1 MVQVNVTLTE
11 TIKKLLDEKKYST
24 LRDILTTMMPFDIA
38 AVFRE
43 LQDEKTPILFRILPK
58 ELAAETFVEM
68 DEETQEF
75 LIHGFSDSELKE
87 IVDELFV
94 DDAVDLIEEMPAN
107 VVKRILRQADKQ
119 TRREINELL
128 KYPEDSAG
136 SIMTTEFISLRPDMT
151 AEMAIKRIRR
161 TGVDKETIYT
171 CYVNDD
177 NNKLIGITTV
187 KDLLLA
193 EDDRPVRELMEENV
207 ISVHTLADQEEVAT
221 LFSNYDFLALPVVDN
236 EQRIV
241 GIVTIDDAIDVIREE
256 ATEDIE
262 KMAAVLPSDKPY
274 MRTSVWGIY
283 KKRVPWLLVLM
294 LSATFTSTI
303 ISSFDGM
310 LASVIILSSFI
321 PMITGSGGNAGS
333 QASVSVIRALSL
345 GEIEFKSMFKVLW
358 KELRVAL
365 LCGVTL
371 AAANFIK
378 LLLFDLRGHENGVL
392 IALVVSLTLV
402 GTIVMAKIV
411 GSSLPLLSSKIGL
424 DPAVMANPLISTV
437 CDSLSLLIYCGVA
450 SLMLVLSGPFRRI
463 AFSAAGYGRVYR
475 PFFCF
480 PIKRPQIKNLQK
492 NFR

>member
-1 MVQVNVTLTE
+1 MVQVNVTLTQ
-11 TIKKLLDEKKYST
+11 TIKKLLEEKKYST
-24 LRDILTTMMPFDIA
+24 LRDILITMMPYDIA
-38 AVFRE
+38 AVFEE
-43 LQDEKTPILFRILPK
+43 LQDEKMAILFRILPK

-68 DEETQEF
+68 DENTQQF

-87 IVDELFV
+87 VVDELFV

-107 VVKRILRQADKQ
+107 VVKRILRTADKDMRKQ
-119 TRREINELL
+119 INELL

-171 CYVNDD
+171 CYVNDE

-193 EDDRPVRELMEENV
+193 NDDDVVRDMMEENV
-207 ISVHTLADQEEVAT
+207 ISVHTLDDQEKVAQM
-221 LFSNYDFLALPVVDN
+221 FSNYDFLALPVVDN
-236 EQRIV
+236 EHRTV
-241 GIVTIDDAIDVIREE
+241 GIVTIDDAIDVIQEE

-274 MRTSVWGIY
+274 MKTGVFGIY
-283 KKRVPWLLVLM
+283 AKRVPWLLVLM

-303 ISSFDGM
+303 ISSFDNV
-310 LASVIILSSFI
+310 LQRIIILSSFI

-345 GEIEFKSMFKVLW
+345 GEIEFKSIFKVLW
-358 KELRVAL
+358 KEFRVAV
-365 LCGVTL
+365 LCGLTL
-371 AAANFIK
+371 AVANFIK
-378 LLLFDLRGHENGVL
+378 LLVFDLRGYEGTGAPML
-392 IALVVSLTLV
+392 IALAVSLTIW

-411 GSSLPLLSSKIGL
+411 GSSLPLLAKKIGF

-437 CDSLSLLIYCGVA
+437 CDSLSLLIYFAVA
-450 SLMLVLSGPFRRI
+450 TLI
-463 AFSAAGYGRVYR
+463 
-475 PFFCF
+475 
-480 PIKRPQIKNLQK
+480 IPQLTQI
-492 NFR
+492 

>member
-1 MVQVNVTLTE
+1 MEQVNVTLTE
-11 TIKKLLDEKKYST
+11 TIRVLLEERKFNT
-24 LRDILTTMMPFDIA
+24 LRDILTTMKPYDIA
-38 AVFRE
+38 AIFEE
-43 LQDEKTPILFRILPK
+43 LQDEKTPILFRIMPK

-68 DEETQEF
+68 DDETQEF
-75 LIHGFSDSELKE
+75 LIHGLSDSELKE
-87 IVDELFV
+87 VVDELFV

-107 VVKRILRQADKQ
+107 VVKRILRQADKDMRKQ
-119 TRREINELL
+119 INELL

-136 SIMTTEFISLRPDMT
+136 SIMTTEFIVLRPDMT

-171 CYVNDD
+171 CYVTDN
-177 NNKLIGITTV
+177 NNKLIGISTV

-193 EDDRPVRELMEENV
+193 DDDDLVKDLMEENV
-207 ISVHTLADQEEVAT
+207 ISVNTLDDQEQVAQM
-221 LFSNYDFLALPVVDN
+221 FSNYNFLALPVVDN
-236 EQRIV
+236 ENRLV
-241 GIVTIDDAIDVIREE
+241 GIVTIDDAIDVIQEE

-283 KKRVPWLLVLM
+283 RKRIPWLLVLM

-303 ISSFDGM
+303 ISSFEGA
-310 LASVIILSSFI
+310 LASVIVLSSFI

-358 KELRVAL
+358 KELRVSI
-365 LCGVTL
+365 LCGATL

-378 LLLFDLRGHENGVL
+378 LMIFDLNGNPNAFV
-392 IALVVSLTLV
+392 IALVVSLTLL
-402 GTIVMAKIV
+402 GTIMMSKLV
-411 GSSLPLLSSKIGL
+411 GSSLPLLASKIGF

-437 CDSLSLLIYCGVA
+437 CDSLSLLIYFG
-450 SLMLVLSGPFRRI
+450 I
-463 AFSAAGYGRVYR
+463 ATT
-475 PFFCF
+475 
-480 PIKRPQIKNLQK
+480 ILNI
-492 NFR
+492 

>member
-11 TIKKLLDEKKYST
+11 TIKKLLEDKKFST
-24 LRDILTTMMPFDIA
+24 LRDILTTMMPYDIA
-38 AVFRE
+38 AVFEE
-43 LQDEKTPILFRILPK
+43 LQDEKMPILFRLLPK

-68 DEETQEF
+68 DDETQEF

-87 IVDELFV
+87 VVDELFV

-107 VVKRILRQADKQ
+107 VVKRILRSADKDMRKQ
-119 TRREINELL
+119 INELL

-171 CYVNDD
+171 CYVNDE

-193 EDDRPVRELMEENV
+193 NDDDVVRDLMEENV
-207 ISVHTLADQEEVAT
+207 ISVHTLDDQEQVAQM
-221 LFSNYDFLALPVVDN
+221 FSNYDFLALPVVDN
-236 EQRIV
+236 EHRTV
-241 GIVTIDDAIDVIREE
+241 GIVTIDDAIDVIQEE

-274 MRTSVWGIY
+274 MKTGVFGIY
-283 KKRVPWLLVLM
+283 RKRVPWLLILM
-294 LSATFTSTI
+294 LSATFTSMI
-303 ISSFDGM
+303 ISSFEGV
-310 LASVIILSSFI
+310 LAQIIVLSSFI

-345 GEIEFKSMFKVLW
+345 GEIEFKSIFKVLW
-358 KELRVAL
+358 KELRVSI
-365 LCGVTL
+365 LCGLTL
-371 AAANFIK
+371 GAANFLK
-378 LLLFDLRGHENGVL
+378 LLFFDLRNYGATPGEAGNPVL

-402 GTIVMAKIV
+402 GTIIMAKIV
-411 GSSLPLLSSKIGL
+411 GSGLPMLAKKVGF
-424 DPAVMANPLISTV
+424 DPAVMANPLITTV
-437 CDSLSLLIYCGVA
+437 CDSLSLLIYFAVA
-450 SLMLVLSGPFRRI
+450 TSVLPEI
-463 AFSAAGYGRVYR
+463 
-475 PFFCF
+475 
-480 PIKRPQIKNLQK
+480 
-492 NFR
+492 

>member
-1 MVQVNVTLTE
+1 MIQVNVTLTE
-11 TIKKLLDEKKYST
+11 TIKVLLEEKKYST
-24 LRDILTTMMPFDIA
+24 LRDILTTMKPFDIA
-38 AVFRE
+38 AVFEE

-68 DEETQEF
+68 DEDTQEF
-75 LIHGFSDSELKE
+75 LIHGFSDNELKE
-87 IVDELFV
+87 VVDELFV

-107 VVKRILRQADKQ
+107 VVKRILRQADKE
-119 TRREINELL
+119 TRRQINELL

-136 SIMTTEFISLRPDMT
+136 SIMTTEFISLRPDMA

-177 NNKLIGITTV
+177 YNRLIGITTV

-193 EDDRPVRELMEENV
+193 DDDDLVKDMMEENV
-207 ISVHTLADQEEVAT
+207 ISVHTLDDQEMVARI
-221 LFSNYDFLALPVVDN
+221 FSDYDFLALPVVDN

-303 ISSFDGM
+303 ISAFDGM

-358 KELRVAL
+358 KELRVAA
-365 LCGVTL
+365 LCGLTL
-371 AAANFIK
+371 AAANFVK
-378 LLLFDLRGHENGVL
+378 LMAFDLRGNENAVV

-402 GTIVMAKIV
+402 GTIIMAKIV

-437 CDSLSLLIYCGVA
+437 CDSLSLLIYFGVA
-450 SLMLVLSGPFRRI
+450 STLLEL
-463 AFSAAGYGRVYR
+463 
-475 PFFCF
+475 
-480 PIKRPQIKNLQK
+480 
-492 NFR
+492 

>member
-1 MVQVNVTLTE
+1 MIQVNVTLTE
-11 TIKKLLDEKKYST
+11 TIKVLLDEKKYST
-24 LRDILTTMMPFDIA
+24 LRDILTTMKPFDIA
-38 AVFRE
+38 AVFEE

-68 DEETQEF
+68 DEDTQEF
-75 LIHGFSDSELKE
+75 LIHGFSDNELKE
-87 IVDELFV
+87 VVDELFV

-107 VVKRILRQADKQ
+107 VVKRILRQADKE
-119 TRREINELL
+119 TRRQINELL

-177 NNKLIGITTV
+177 YNRLIGITTV

-193 EDDRPVRELMEENV
+193 EDDDLVKDMMEENV
-207 ISVHTLADQEEVAT
+207 ISVHTLDDQEEVARI
-221 LFSNYDFLALPVVDN
+221 FSDYDFLALPVVDN

-241 GIVTIDDAIDVIREE
+241 GIVTIDDAIDVIRQE

-303 ISSFDGM
+303 ISAFDGM

-358 KELRVAL
+358 KELRVAA
-365 LCGVTL
+365 LCGLTL
-371 AAANFIK
+371 AAANFVK
-378 LLLFDLRGHENGVL
+378 LMVFDLRGNENAVV

-402 GTIVMAKIV
+402 GTIIMAKIV

-437 CDSLSLLIYCGVA
+437 CDSLSLLIYFGVA
-450 SLMLVLSGPFRRI
+450 STLLEL
-463 AFSAAGYGRVYR
+463 
-475 PFFCF
+475 
-480 PIKRPQIKNLQK
+480 
-492 NFR
+492 

>member
-1 MVQVNVTLTE
+1 MVQVNVTLTQ
-11 TIKKLLDEKKYST
+11 TIKKLLEEKKYST
-24 LRDILTTMMPFDIA
+24 LRDILITMMPYDIA
-38 AVFRE
+38 AVFEE
-43 LQDEKTPILFRILPK
+43 LQDEKMAILFRILPK

-68 DEETQEF
+68 DENTQQF

-87 IVDELFV
+87 VVDELFV

-107 VVKRILRQADKQ
+107 VVKRILRSADKDMRKQ
-119 TRREINELL
+119 INELL

-161 TGVDKETIYT
+161 TGVDKEKIYT
-171 CYVNDD
+171 CYVNDE

-193 EDDRPVRELMEENV
+193 NDDDVVRDMMEENV
-207 ISVHTLADQEEVAT
+207 ISVHTLDDQEKVAQM
-221 LFSNYDFLALPVVDN
+221 FSNYDFLALPVVDN
-236 EQRIV
+236 EQRTV
-241 GIVTIDDAIDVIREE
+241 GIVTIDDAIDVIQEE

-274 MRTSVWGIY
+274 MKTGVFGIY
-283 KKRVPWLLVLM
+283 AKRVPWLLVLM

-303 ISSFDGM
+303 ISSFDNV
-310 LASVIILSSFI
+310 LQRIIILSSFI

-345 GEIEFKSMFKVLW
+345 GEIEFKSIFKVLW
-358 KELRVAL
+358 KEFRVAV
-365 LCGVTL
+365 LCGLTL
-371 AAANFIK
+371 AVANFIK
-378 LLLFDLRGHENGVL
+378 LLVFDLRGYEGTGAPML
-392 IALVVSLTLV
+392 IALAVSLTIW

-411 GSSLPLLSSKIGL
+411 GSSLPLLAKKIGF

-437 CDSLSLLIYCGVA
+437 CDSLSLLIYFAVA
-450 SLMLVLSGPFRRI
+450 TLI
-463 AFSAAGYGRVYR
+463 
-475 PFFCF
+475 
-480 PIKRPQIKNLQK
+480 IPQLTQI
-492 NFR
+492 